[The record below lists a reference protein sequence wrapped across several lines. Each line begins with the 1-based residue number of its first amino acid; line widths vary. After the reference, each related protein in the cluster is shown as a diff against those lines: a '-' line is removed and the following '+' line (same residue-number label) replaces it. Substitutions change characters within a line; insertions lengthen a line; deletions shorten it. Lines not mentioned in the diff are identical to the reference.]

1 MSEWLLIVLMAVVTY
16 IPRFL
21 PFALAGRIR
30 IPDRLEQ
37 ALDFVPIAVLTAII
51 AQASLYRG
59 GVLDLSPANYHA
71 LAALV
76 AFVVALLTR
85 HLFATIAAGLIAFAV
100 LKLLF

>member
-1 MSEWLLIVLMAVVTY
+1 MNPWLLIGLMAVVTFV
-16 IPRFL
+16 PRYL

-30 IPDRLEQ
+30 IPARLEQ

-59 GVLDLSPANYHA
+59 GALDLSLENYHA

-85 HLFATIAAGLIAFAV
+85 HLFATIAAGLVAFAL
-100 LKLLF
+100 LKLLI